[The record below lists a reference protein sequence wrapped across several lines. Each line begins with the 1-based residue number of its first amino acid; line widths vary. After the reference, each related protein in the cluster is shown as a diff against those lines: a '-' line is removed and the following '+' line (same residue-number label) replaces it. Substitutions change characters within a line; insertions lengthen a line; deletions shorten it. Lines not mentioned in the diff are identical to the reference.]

1 MNLGGGASYLCAVVI
16 GFGILELAEEI
27 LVSIAKPRESFQFTI
42 FNNNRKV
49 NIATCICNGMSLSIG
64 RQLYLSTGLF
74 INRLTVLAIRR
85 NMASSVITV
94 QSAPETN
101 KMTVEFNYSH
111 KGANSK
117 QFRMERLKEEE
128 IGQTLSRLKNS
139 IASKF
144 LKRKRKKNE
153 AEQEEEEVQLKFRVN
168 GVEVDTESKMC
179 VSDVLKHGSEVCIN
193 EQKYQVSVN
202 PPTAVKI
209 DLPKSIMSGF
219 PVFPK
224 VQLLFANSSDCEYRW
239 NRVHKN
245 HHNISLSEQKEATK
259 LLSNELMYA
268 PTNDDIDSKLEF
280 TCVPKC
286 GDRSGVPMSVISK
299 VEVEAGPGI
308 CPFETRHMYTADP
321 TDISRYR

>member
-1 MNLGGGASYLCAVVI
+1 
-16 GFGILELAEEI
+16 
-27 LVSIAKPRESFQFTI
+27 
-42 FNNNRKV
+42 
-49 NIATCICNGMSLSIG
+49 MSLSIG

-168 GVEVDTESKMC
+168 GVEVDREQN
-179 VSDVLKHGSEVCIN
+179 VCI
-193 EQKYQVSVN
+193 
-202 PPTAVKI
+202 
-209 DLPKSIMSGF
+209 
-219 PVFPK
+219 
-224 VQLLFANSSDCEYRW
+224 
-239 NRVHKN
+239 
-245 HHNISLSEQKEATK
+245 
-259 LLSNELMYA
+259 
-268 PTNDDIDSKLEF
+268 
-280 TCVPKC
+280 
-286 GDRSGVPMSVISK
+286 
-299 VEVEAGPGI
+299 
-308 CPFETRHMYTADP
+308 
-321 TDISRYR
+321 